1 MTIKERLEKLL
12 SEFHDECIEVL
23 DIHSTADEILELF
36 TQSKIKEKLYQGIIK
51 RELKD
56 KYEEG
61 RYGTQCKT
69 CGTCGVVEEGIL
81 VHKHYRRCPTA
92 QMERIIEL

>member
-1 MTIKERLEKLL
+1 MT
-12 SEFHDECIEVL
+12 
-23 DIHSTADEILELF
+23 
-36 TQSKIKEKLYQGIIK
+36 IKEKLYQGIIK

-69 CGTCGVVEEGIL
+69 CGTCGVIEEGIL
-81 VHKHYRRCPTA
+81 VHKHYWRCHTG
-92 QMERIIEL
+92 QMERILAL